1 MALTGP
7 APFIALGHRHPYS
20 LPGRATIAEALSRR
34 IVADDST
41 TPVVATLQ
49 NGLRMSVPRS
59 REGASLLFSGCLMGE
74 EERSVTALFQRLLRP
89 GDVFFDVGSHL
100 GFYSTLAAGL
110 TTPDGR
116 IHTFEAQEWLIP
128 HLNESVAIN
137 GLQERVRVN
146 NVAVVAVDGGSVRIY
161 PARDDDNTGS
171 ASLQDHDWVDTST
184 AHQVSGIAL
193 DAYVIRNGI
202 DRIDGMKIDVE
213 GAEIGV
219 IEGMTTIL
227 ATMPPRLMM
236 IELMLN
242 ADGMDRDARDGAQA
256 VCETLSDA
264 GYTVHHINMD
274 GTLGNRFDLQSTT
287 GVTIGNFGFAHKTLR
302 ADRPDMFKA
311 E

>member
-1 MALTGP
+1 M
-7 APFIALGHRHPYS
+7 
-20 LPGRATIAEALSRR
+20 
-34 IVADDST
+34 
-41 TPVVATLQ
+41 Q

-171 ASLQDHDWVDTST
+171 ASLQDHDWVDTSS